1 MTKLTTNN
9 TPQGVLLRDILL
21 GTFVFACIC
30 LFLYF
35 SFNTESFSNRSLFS
49 VLKKYDNKD
58 NAKNILQTIDR
69 NILQLIYEFNKRYSN
84 INSLNT
90 SHKKKKLLKYIKHK
104 LNRTYK
110 SSSLQENFPKI
121 AGKEVS
127 YNVDKGNVISLCLRH
142 YDDPNK
148 FHDINDLMFVA
159 IHEVA
164 HSCNESYG
172 HDTKFW
178 KVFRILLEVAV
189 ENNLYKN
196 INYQD
201 NKTKYC
207 SMDISYNPIFDV
219 SLNDEHYFR

>member
-1 MTKLTTNN
+1 MENYELLFAVIIVLTIY
-9 TPQGVLLRDILL
+9 LL
-21 GTFVFACIC
+21 
-30 LFLYF
+30 F
-35 SFNTESFSNRSLFS
+35 SLPTDCDTFSNRSLFS

-58 NAKNILQTIDR
+58 NARHILQTIDR
-69 NILQLIYEFNKRYSN
+69 NLLILINKFNYKYSN
-84 INSLNT
+84 IDSLNVPN
-90 SHKKKKLLKYIKHK
+90 KKKKLLKFIKHK
-104 LNRTYK
+104 LNKTYK
-110 SSSLQENFPKI
+110 SSSLQENFPKV

-142 YDDPNK
+142 YDNPEK

-164 HSCNESYG
+164 HSCNVSYG

-196 INYQD
+196 INYQSM
-201 NKTKYC
+201 NKIYC
-207 SMDISYNPIFDV
+207 SMSISYNPMFDA
-219 SLNDEHYFR
+219 SLDDEYYFR

>member
-1 MTKLTTNN
+1 MENYELLFAVIIVLTIY
-9 TPQGVLLRDILL
+9 LL
-21 GTFVFACIC
+21 
-30 LFLYF
+30 
-35 SFNTESFSNRSLFS
+35 FNFPSNCDEFSNRSLFS

-58 NAKNILQTIDR
+58 NAKHILQTIDR
-69 NILQLIYEFNKRYSN
+69 NLLALINKFNYKYSN
-84 INSLNT
+84 IDSLNA
-90 SHKKKKLLKYIKHK
+90 SNKKKKLLKFIKHK
-104 LNRTYK
+104 LNKTYK

-142 YDDPNK
+142 YDNPEK
-148 FHDINDLMFVA
+148 FHDMNDLMFVA

-196 INYQD
+196 INYQNM
-201 NKTKYC
+201 NKNYC
-207 SMDISYNPIFDV
+207 SMAISYSPMFDT
-219 SLNDEHYFR
+219 SLDDEYYFR

>member
-1 MTKLTTNN
+1 MENYELFFAVIIVLTIY
-9 TPQGVLLRDILL
+9 LL
-21 GTFVFACIC
+21 FN
-30 LFLYF
+30 F
-35 SFNTESFSNRSLFS
+35 SSNCDTFSNRSLFS

-58 NAKNILQTIDR
+58 NAKYILQTIDR
-69 NILQLIYEFNKRYSN
+69 NLLILINKFNLKYSN
-84 INSLNT
+84 IKTLNA
-90 SHKKKKLLKYIKHK
+90 SNKKKKLLSFIKHK
-104 LNRTYK
+104 LNKTYK
-110 SSSLQENFPKI
+110 SSSLQENFPKV

-142 YDDPNK
+142 YDNPDK

-196 INYQD
+196 INYQAQ
-201 NKTKYC
+201 NKNYC
-207 SMDISYNPIFDV
+207 SMAISYSPIFDA
-219 SLNDEHYFR
+219 SLDDEYYFR

>member
-1 MTKLTTNN
+1 MENYELFFAAIIVLTIY
-9 TPQGVLLRDILL
+9 LL
-21 GTFVFACIC
+21 
-30 LFLYF
+30 
-35 SFNTESFSNRSLFS
+35 FNFPSVCDTFSNRSPFS

-58 NAKNILQTIDR
+58 NARHILQTIDR
-69 NILQLIYEFNKRYSN
+69 NLLILINKFNYKYSN
-84 INSLNT
+84 IDSLNA
-90 SHKKKKLLKYIKHK
+90 SDKKKKLLKFIKHK

-110 SSSLQENFPKI
+110 SSSLQENFPKV

-142 YDDPNK
+142 YDNPEK
-148 FHDINDLMFVA
+148 FHDMNDLLFVA

-196 INYQD
+196 INYQSM
-201 NKTKYC
+201 NKIYC
-207 SMDISYNPIFDV
+207 SMSISYNPLFDS
-219 SLNDEHYFR
+219 SLDDEYYFR

>member
-1 MTKLTTNN
+1 MENYELFFAAIIVLTMY
-9 TPQGVLLRDILL
+9 LL
-21 GTFVFACIC
+21 FN
-30 LFLYF
+30 F
-35 SFNTESFSNRSLFS
+35 SSVCDTFSNRSSFS

-58 NAKNILQTIDR
+58 NARHILQTIDR
-69 NILQLIYEFNKRYSN
+69 NLLMLINKFNYKYSN
-84 INSLNT
+84 IDSLNT
-90 SHKKKKLLKYIKHK
+90 SNKKKKLLKFIKHK

-110 SSSLQENFPKI
+110 SSSLQENFPKV

-142 YDDPNK
+142 YDNPEK
-148 FHDINDLMFVA
+148 FHDMNDLLFVA

-196 INYQD
+196 VNYQSM
-201 NKTKYC
+201 NKNYC
-207 SMDISYNPIFDV
+207 SMSISYNPIFDA
-219 SLNDEHYFR
+219 SLDDEYYFR